1 LTEVQAR
8 FSGRGGGETLFD
20 WITLDGPGP
29 DEDMAWLLGRRKF
42 RQNATCV
49 TSGHRLASRAFP
61 EGGYFVMRDG
71 AGEQGL
77 YLAFDCGPFGYEAV
91 PIHGHADA
99 LSFDLYA
106 YGRSLVTDCGVYSYH
121 LGEDWRRYFR
131 GTSAHNT
138 VVVDEKDQS
147 ILLGAGR
154 VYRMARATLHQWES
168 NAQFDFVDGSH
179 DGYCRLA
186 DPVIHRRKIFFLKP
200 EYWVVV
206 DLLTGQPGRH
216 RIEQYFHL
224 MPWAVPILDRETK
237 AARVECNGTPAM
249 TIAPS
254 GAQSLQA
261 EVITGATDPIQGWV
275 SFFSGEKV
283 AAPVIRYRRD
293 VQVPTGLVTTMYP
306 HPAKGKDGVHVTT
319 LEITAS
325 DGKRL
330 ADTQVTGVIVETAEC
345 IDTCVIAHDGAPPWK
360 AFAGCESDGDLV
372 YLRRRK
378 SDGAIVRAIV
388 RGGQT
393 LSFQGQ
399 SLLEVLGSPQAFT
412 IDRETTT
419 GIER

>member
-1 LTEVQAR
+1 
-8 FSGRGGGETLFD
+8 
-20 WITLDGPGP
+20 
-29 DEDMAWLLGRRKF
+29 
-42 RQNATCV
+42 
-49 TSGHRLASRAFP
+49 
-61 EGGYFVMRDG
+61 
-71 AGEQGL
+71 
-77 YLAFDCGPFGYEAV
+77 
-91 PIHGHADA
+91 
-99 LSFDLYA
+99 
-106 YGRSLVTDCGVYSYH
+106 
-121 LGEDWRRYFR
+121 
-131 GTSAHNT
+131 
-138 VVVDEKDQS
+138 VVDGKDQS

-200 EYWVVV
+200 EYWIVV

-224 MPWAVPILDRETK
+224 MPWAVPIVDRETK
-237 AARVECNGTPAM
+237 AVCVERNGAPVM
-249 TIAPS
+249 TIGPA

-283 AAPVIRYRRD
+283 TAPVIRYRRD
-293 VQVPTGLVTTMYP
+293 VQVPTGLVTVVYP
-306 HPAKGKDGVHVTT
+306 HPAKGKDEVHVTA
-319 LEITAS
+319 LEVTTS
-325 DGKRL
+325 YGKRL
-330 ADTQVTGVIVETAEC
+330 ADTQVTGVLVETAAC

-378 SDGAIVRAIV
+378 SDGAIIRAIV
-388 RGGQT
+388 RGGHY